1 MSDDHITHEAW
12 IGLPPLA
19 AFRLFTDGF
28 GRWWPREYTWGGAA
42 CAEIGME
49 PGLGGACRE
58 IGPHGFRSDWGRIT
72 LWEPPHH
79 LRFTWQIAPDRA
91 PQPDPERASEVE
103 VLFEAQ
109 GARTRLVLTHAGLAR
124 HGAGWEGVRDG
135 MASAQ
140 GWPLLLGRYV
150 GLAG

>member
-1 MSDDHITHEAW
+1 
-12 IGLPPLA
+12 
-19 AFRLFTDGF
+19 
-28 GRWWPREYTWGGAA
+28 
-42 CAEIGME
+42 
-49 PGLGGACRE
+49 
-58 IGPHGFRSDWGRIT
+58 
-72 LWEPPHH
+72 
-79 LRFTWQIAPDRA
+79 
-91 PQPDPERASEVE
+91 VE